1 MSRKITF
8 FNEDNGWF
16 LSELELKDIPP
27 KLLTTIKK
35 VEERTKKTVTT
46 VRLEVTKMEN
56 NRPNNI
62 GFEFKED
69 K

>member
-1 MSRKITF
+1 MPRKITF

-27 KLLTTIKK
+27 QLLTTIKE

-46 VRLEVTKMEN
+46 VRLEVERMRN
-56 NRPNNI
+56 NRPHNM